1 MDSNRY
7 MIEKSARTL
16 RGMSWWGSV
25 KNYFSEEP
33 AAPRPRTAVWMAR
46 PEAQAATGAAA
57 AAASAAPVESSGP
70 ARGQWAEQREAP
82 AGDDDRRELF
92 MRRPGSGGPAD
103 EARTVRGR
111 QAPSVSEQEERQYSM
126 ICLPVR
132 LTEFLPTPNY
142 PMAAVFSPAQSLAE
156 VRRMQDDHLES
167 LSQAV
172 DQQLQIGATLRG
184 ALAEQTEQIER
195 L

>member
-1 MDSNRY
+1 MHAFPYHVALNTHTETLDRSEAIVDSNRY

-33 AAPRPRTAVWMAR
+33 AAPRPRTAAWMTR

-57 AAASAAPVESSGP
+57 AAAAAPVESSGP

-82 AGDDDRRELF
+82 AGGDDRRELF

-103 EARTVRGR
+103 EARAARGR
-111 QAPSVSEQEERQYSM
+111 QAPSVSDQEERQCFNDM
-126 ICLPVR
+126 HAHTTTDRVPPH
-132 LTEFLPTPNY
+132 T
-142 PMAAVFSPAQSLAE
+142 
-156 VRRMQDDHLES
+156 
-167 LSQAV
+167 
-172 DQQLQIGATLRG
+172 
-184 ALAEQTEQIER
+184 
-195 L
+195 